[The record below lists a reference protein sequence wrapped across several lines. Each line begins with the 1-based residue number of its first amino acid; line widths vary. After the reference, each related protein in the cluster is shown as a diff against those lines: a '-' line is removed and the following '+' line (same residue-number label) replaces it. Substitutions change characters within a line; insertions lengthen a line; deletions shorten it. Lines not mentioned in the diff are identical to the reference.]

1 MFLRSLGMK
10 PLAFDLAMQ
19 GVTAKKFVVFLFL
32 NPVRL
37 LALVA
42 RAHVTGYRFA
52 LFAGFR
58 AFKDD
63 VLSWHGL
70 KIFVVSGKPRK
81 TQLIRLKRKLFL
93 NSPAYGLR

>member
-1 MFLRSLGMK
+1 MFAKSLGMN

-19 GVTAKKFVVFLFL
+19 GVTTEKFVIFLLF

-63 VLSWHGL
+63 VLSWHGF
-70 KIFVVSGKPRK
+70 KNFVVSGKPRK
-81 TQLIRLKRKLFL
+81 TQLIWPKRKLFL
-93 NSPAYGLR
+93 ISPAYGLR

>member
-1 MFLRSLGMK
+1 MK

-19 GVTAKKFVVFLFL
+19 GVTTKKFVVFLFL

-63 VLSWHGL
+63 VLSWHGQ
-70 KIFVVSGKPRK
+70 KF
-81 TQLIRLKRKLFL
+81 
-93 NSPAYGLR
+93 

>member
-1 MFLRSLGMK
+1 MFVKSLGMN
-10 PLAFDLAMQ
+10 PLTFDFAMQ
-19 GVTAKKFVVFLFL
+19 GVTTKKFIVFLLF

-42 RAHVTGYRFA
+42 RAHVAGYRFA

-63 VLSWHGL
+63 VLSWHGF
-70 KIFVVSGKPRK
+70 KIFVVIRKPLI
-81 TQLIRLKRKLFL
+81 TQFIRPKRKLFL
-93 NSPAYGLR
+93 ISSACGLR